1 MNHFFF
7 ELGYCCAYKI
17 SCNKQQQ
24 NLFIWN
30 YKETVQQFF
39 LANIYISSLNST
51 VIILLQHLFF
61 LLSEQGVDVILD
73 PIGGSNIDQNI
84 ASIGM
89 DGRWVLYGLMGGAR
103 VTNDKFLG
111 LLLRK
116 RVQLLSS
123 TLRARS
129 LDVCNV
135 CLFMFIYFFVYINR
149 NFHLSKM

>member
-1 MNHFFF
+1 M
-7 ELGYCCAYKI
+7 
-17 SCNKQQQ
+17 
-24 NLFIWN
+24 
-30 YKETVQQFF
+30 
-39 LANIYISSLNST
+39 NST

-61 LLSEQGVDVILD
+61 LLSEHGVDVILD

-135 CLFMFIYFFVYINR
+135 CLFMFI
-149 NFHLSKM
+149 